1 MNKESYKSLLAKLA
15 DPTTVADT
23 IVELNNLLDKDIKA
37 VDDMKADYDSKLNAL
52 RDTNAKLA
60 LRLTDGN
67 PDTHDDEDK
76 FYTDIETAMKGV

>member
-23 IVELNNLLDKDIKA
+23 IVELNKLLDSDFKA

-67 PDTHDDEDK
+67 PDTHTDEDK